1 MQWPIHFTDLYR
13 MIERGKMF
21 KLYSF
26 IIMLFSLFMSWIYV
40 YDLKGGMRFSGLIVK
55 KESVLR
61 KFLLRKNNRDY
72 PLEIV
77 KVIPWVINVIAFC
90 IVLLIYAAYGV
101 LCLLS
106 KGQMLGAILESPIA
120 TLIGAVWY
128 VLLMLYI
135 GFINAV

>member
-1 MQWPIHFTDLYR
+1 
-13 MIERGKMF
+13 
-21 KLYSF
+21 
-26 IIMLFSLFMSWIYV
+26 MSWIYV
-40 YDLKGGMRFSGLIVK
+40 YDLKGGLRFSELIVK

-90 IVLLIYAAYGV
+90 IVLLIYAVYGV

-120 TLIGAVWY
+120 TLIGMVWY

>member
-1 MQWPIHFTDLYR
+1 MKTYYL
-13 MIERGKMF
+13 
-21 KLYSF
+21 
-26 IIMLFSLFMSWIYV
+26 LFEIFATLLMSWVYV
-40 YDLKGGMRFSGLIVK
+40 YDLKGGMRFSELIVK

-90 IVLLIYAAYGV
+90 IVLLIYAVYGV

-106 KGQMLGAILESPIA
+106 EGQILGAILESPIA
-120 TLIGAVWY
+120 TLIGIVWY
-128 VLLMLYI
+128 VLIMLYI